1 MKHINTLKGLLLTL
15 LLVCVGTVFAHD
27 FEVDG
32 IYYKILSETD
42 KTVEV
47 TYKGS
52 SNNEY
57 SNEYIGNVVIPTT
70 ATKSA
75 TTNSIVINSYNAWT
89 STNKSHSTT
98 SQTNYTLNVDAGNIL
113 KFDWSVSSESNYDWL
128 IITLDG
134 VEIIKKSGTQ
144 SGSYEKTFDSTGAHS
159 LAIRYTKDGSQ
170 SKGNDEGKIYNIT
183 LNNVVS
189 TTSGITYRV
198 TAIGDW
204 AFYNCSGITSIE
216 IPSSVMNLGK
226 MAFAYCTS
234 LKELIIKD
242 ATEALNYKFDQ
253 TNLGYFFKDSPIEY
267 MYIGRDL
274 ENCPF
279 DYWYGQ
285 WRKTLKTVVFGS
297 GVTTIPNSIFDS
309 CSKLSSVTLS
319 NNIRNI
325 GINAFFDCNSITNIV
340 LPNSLVSIEA
350 CAFEG
355 CAIANIIIPK
365 NVTQIGRRAFGKSK
379 YIESILV
386 ESGNPVYDSRSN
398 SNAIIET
405 YTNTLISGCKNT
417 KIPNSVTNIGDCA
430 FHICTTLTDIEIP
443 NSVVSIGQSAFTSC
457 TGITNVI
464 IPSSVTNI
472 GDYAFQNCQNLNDIK
487 CNGNPSFGEYS
498 IPSTAKCHLI
508 LDDSNATD
516 FDITNANSYADVS
529 YSRNIVEGKFGTIIL
544 PFTPNAKSLENYAFY
559 ALAESGNGYMRFEEV
574 ATPVANTPY
583 IYTLREGKENIAIAG
598 GETTISST
606 VETPVVDGWQTVGS
620 FTNQALDTSNGNYYA
635 FSPSKNEINKITKNL
650 TVLPYRAY
658 FKSDNASKS
667 AFSVY
672 ISGTTGVKEVL
683 PSEIDGFETE
693 VVYDLSGRKILDP
706 VRGGIYIINGKK
718 VKF

>member
-1 MKHINTLKGLLLTL
+1 MKHLKTLKGLLLTL
-15 LLVCVGTVFAHD
+15 LLICTSTVFAHD

-52 SNNEY
+52 SDSEY
-57 SNEYIGNVVIPTT
+57 SNEYIGNVVIPTIV
-70 ATKSA
+70 TKSA

-98 SQTNYTLNVDAGNIL
+98 SQMNYTLNVEAGNIL

-144 SGSYEKTFDSTGAHS
+144 SGSYEKTFDSTGSHS

-204 AFYNCSGITSIE
+204 AFYNCSGITSVE

-234 LKELIIKD
+234 LKEVIIKD

-279 DYWYGQ
+279 HYWYGQ

-325 GINAFFDCNSITNIV
+325 GIDAFYDCNSITDIV
-340 LPNSLVSIEA
+340 LPNNLVSIGA

-365 NVTQIGRRAFGKSK
+365 NVTQIGKRAFGKSK
-379 YIESILV
+379 YIESIIV
-386 ESGNPVYDSRSN
+386 ESGNTVYDSRSN
-398 SNAIIET
+398 CNAIIET
-405 YTNTLISGCKNT
+405 STNTLISGCKNT
-417 KIPNSVTNIGDCA
+417 KIPNSVTIIGECA
-430 FHICTTLTDIEIP
+430 FHICMTLTEIEIP
-443 NSVVSIGQSAFTSC
+443 NSVVSIGQSAFTTC
-457 TGITNVI
+457 GITNVI

-487 CNGNPSFGEYS
+487 CNGNPSFGEYA

-508 LDDSNATD
+508 LEDSNAID
-516 FDITNANSYADVS
+516 FDITNANTYADVS
-529 YSRNIVEGKFGTIIL
+529 YSRTISEGKFGTIIL
-544 PFTPNAKSLENYAFY
+544 PFAPNAASLENYAFFK
-559 ALAESGNGYMRFEEV
+559 LAECGVGYMKFEEV
-574 ATPVANTPY
+574 TIPVANTPY
-583 IYTLREGKENIAIAG
+583 IYTLREGKENVAITGA
-598 GETTISST
+598 ETTISST
-606 VETPVVDGWQTVGS
+606 VETPVVDGWQTIGS
-620 FTNQALDTSNGNYYA
+620 FTNQALDTSDGNYYA

-672 ISGTTGVKEVL
+672 ISRTTGVKEVL
-683 PSEIDGFETE
+683 SSEIDGFETE